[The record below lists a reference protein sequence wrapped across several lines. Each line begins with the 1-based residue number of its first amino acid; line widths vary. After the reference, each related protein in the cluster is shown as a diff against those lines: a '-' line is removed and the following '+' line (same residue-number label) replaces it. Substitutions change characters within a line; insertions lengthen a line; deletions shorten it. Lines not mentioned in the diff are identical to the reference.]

1 MPTKKNNPNI
11 NTNTVS
17 IGGRNYLTQLKPGSK
32 NPRVLDILP
41 DQPDIRDTLFQPN
54 LRVLRPEIKPTLSFT
69 IRDQGRN
76 NSCVGFALG
85 HYIDILMSANN
96 DLINNRVSARMLYE
110 MAKANDEWAESPHE
124 GSSLRGGLK
133 GFYRNGVCKESSAPA
148 NKKSWTLTYELAK
161 EAREIR
167 LGAYYRLLPELSH
180 YHAALNDIGAIYISA
195 QIHSNWYVVKNGS
208 IIPGGEPFG
217 GHAFVIV
224 GYDKTG
230 FLILNT
236 WGEEWGDKGI
246 AHWDYKDWADTVMD
260 AWVLQLG
267 VNAPSAFDAIPRM
280 FTNAPS
286 GLFGLSSPTRDEI
299 LGHFINIDD
308 GKLKTTG
315 KYFSPVGLEIEE
327 TAKRLLSPTSNKG
340 DGFDHLVIYA
350 HGGLNSEEAEA
361 KRIAKWK
368 RSGIFDGN
376 GIYNFHLMWASDFIG
391 EVFGGISAASDIA
404 GVSFSD
410 DFMYETGPVK
420 AAGSRAWRNMKG
432 DAQAAFSGDPDYDG
446 GYRGLL
452 PLLKKLD
459 QARVKKI
466 KIHLVGHSA
475 GSIVLGRLLT
485 TFGRFELNTLCIESI
500 HLMAPACTVDFFNE
514 HYQPLLTD
522 KGSIKLNDKIYLYMM
537 QDDLEYKDIVGLPSV
552 PWPKYRHS
560 LLYLVSRAFE
570 ERKNMPLAG
579 MEIYK
584 SGMPKG
590 NNLIIYHSQSNET
603 KSTSHGG
610 FDNDLSTMTTILKC
624 IKGGALSHPPREDDM
639 TGY

>member
-1 MPTKKNNPNI
+1 MSTKKKNPNI

-110 MAKANDEWAESPHE
+110 MARANDEWAESPHE

-327 TAKRLLSPTSNKG
+327 TAKRLLSP
-340 DGFDHLVIYA
+340 
-350 HGGLNSEEAEA
+350 
-361 KRIAKWK
+361 
-368 RSGIFDGN
+368 
-376 GIYNFHLMWASDFIG
+376 
-391 EVFGGISAASDIA
+391 
-404 GVSFSD
+404 
-410 DFMYETGPVK
+410 
-420 AAGSRAWRNMKG
+420 
-432 DAQAAFSGDPDYDG
+432 
-446 GYRGLL
+446 
-452 PLLKKLD
+452 
-459 QARVKKI
+459 
-466 KIHLVGHSA
+466 
-475 GSIVLGRLLT
+475 
-485 TFGRFELNTLCIESI
+485 
-500 HLMAPACTVDFFNE
+500 
-514 HYQPLLTD
+514 
-522 KGSIKLNDKIYLYMM
+522 
-537 QDDLEYKDIVGLPSV
+537 
-552 PWPKYRHS
+552 
-560 LLYLVSRAFE
+560 
-570 ERKNMPLAG
+570 
-579 MEIYK
+579 
-584 SGMPKG
+584 
-590 NNLIIYHSQSNET
+590 
-603 KSTSHGG
+603 
-610 FDNDLSTMTTILKC
+610 
-624 IKGGALSHPPREDDM
+624 
-639 TGY
+639 